1 MATFLTWLNIL
12 LILYLFSLFFLNRYT
27 RWKGRNITTSL
38 KMDIVK
44 LQKFHKPAGMALLL
58 TGLAHGYLALSNRF
72 VINHSGFVLWV
83 VVLFAVG
90 VGILKENSDNK
101 KLRKVHIQYAILII
115 VALIYHYFL
124 PGPLI

>member
-38 KMDIVK
+38 KMSIVK

>member
-1 MATFLTWLNIL
+1 
-12 LILYLFSLFFLNRYT
+12 
-27 RWKGRNITTSL
+27 
-38 KMDIVK
+38 MDIVK
-44 LQKFHKPAGMALLL
+44 LQKLHKPAGMALLL